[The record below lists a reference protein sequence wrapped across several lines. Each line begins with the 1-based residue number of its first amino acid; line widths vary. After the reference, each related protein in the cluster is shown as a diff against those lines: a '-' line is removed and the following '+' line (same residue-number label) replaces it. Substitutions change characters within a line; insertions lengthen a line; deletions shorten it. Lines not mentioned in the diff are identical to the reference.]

1 MKLLLSVALTTISIN
16 NCINNFSDNTLAQT
30 TTPAPTTPQSEIPL
44 PLVRAA
50 PLVQAVS
57 RLLTQQTYQIESAIE
72 LTTAISDSPAAQ
84 AQIRT
89 IIAAPNKVNTE
100 ITFFDGDTALEQQYQ
115 IVANG
120 TQVWIYDLEANQ
132 YSVSEYKQFLES
144 TTSLSVGILANFYV
158 TTLNR
163 VNNNKIASRAIAKLP
178 PDRLVKYFQRYANI
192 DLQNMVVRNE
202 QLEGQPYAVYDIDAT
217 DRTYKVT
224 AFVSPQSSNIER
236 VNLIGQ
242 QNGLEILMSERVTSH
257 TIPEAIAED
266 TFNFIPPNNAEQ
278 IDRPIIINPLSN
290 Q

>member
-1 MKLLLSVALTTISIN
+1 MKLLLSVAFTTICIS
-16 NCINNFSDNTLAQT
+16 NCINNFSENTLAQT
-30 TTPAPTTPQSEIPL
+30 AIPAPTTPQSEIPL
-44 PLVRAA
+44 PLLQAA

-72 LTTAISDSPAAQ
+72 LSTAVSDSPAAQ

-89 IIAAPNKVNTE
+89 IIAAPNINTE
-100 ITFFDGDTALEQQYQ
+100 ITFFDEDTALEQQYQ

-120 TQVWIYDLEANQ
+120 TQVWIYDLQANQ

-144 TTSLSVGILANFYV
+144 TTSLSIGTLANFHV
-158 TTLNR
+158 TTFNR

-224 AFVSPQSSNIER
+224 AFVSPQSTNIER
-236 VNLIGQ
+236 VNLVGQ
-242 QNGLEILMSERVTSH
+242 QNGIEILMSERVISQ
-257 TIPEAIAED
+257 TIPEAIAEN
-266 TFNFIPPNNAEQ
+266 TFNFIPPDDAEQ
-278 IDRPIIINPLSN
+278 VESQIKINPFSN

>member
-1 MKLLLSVALTTISIN
+1 MKLLLSVALTTICIS
-16 NCINNFSDNTLAQT
+16 NCINNFSENTLAQT
-30 TTPAPTTPQSEIPL
+30 TTPPPTTPQSEIPL
-44 PLVRAA
+44 PLLQAA

-72 LTTAISDSPAAQ
+72 LSTAVSDSPAAQ

-89 IIAAPNKVNTE
+89 IIAAPNINTE
-100 ITFFDGDTALEQQYQ
+100 ITFFDEDTALEQQYQ

-120 TQVWIYDLEANQ
+120 TQVWIYDLQANQ

-144 TTSLSVGILANFYV
+144 TTSLSIGTLANFHV
-158 TTLNR
+158 TTFNR

-178 PDRLVKYFQRYANI
+178 PNRLVKYFQRYANI

-224 AFVSPQSSNIER
+224 AFVSPQSTNIER
-236 VNLIGQ
+236 INLVGQ
-242 QNGLEILMSERVTSH
+242 QNGIEILMSERVISQ
-257 TIPEAIAED
+257 TIPEAIAEN
-266 TFNFIPPNNAEQ
+266 TFNFIPPDDAEQ
-278 IDRPIIINPLSN
+278 VESQIKINPF
-290 Q
+290 